1 MKFTDDQQKV
11 IDLRNENIL
20 VSAAAGSGKT
30 AVLVERILRRI
41 AGPSEQEGEAKAGEA
56 EDRID
61 VDRLLVVTF
70 TKAAAAEMRER
81 IGNAIADELQRHPD
95 DPHLQRQST
104 LIHNAQISTIHSFCT
119 FLLRNHF
126 QEAGIDPGFRVGD
139 EGELGMIR
147 RDVLGEVLE
156 EEYEAASPAFLRAM
170 EALSKGKTDE
180 AMEKIIFSLYDYAMS
195 YPWPHEWLRSHENDL
210 CLKPDD
216 NWEENPLIQYAC
228 DLIRKY
234 LLDVRER
241 MLLCRAMAETSGG
254 PYMYGENID
263 ATLESLEGIESADT
277 WQKLRGITEG
287 VVFTR
292 LPGKADPSVDAE
304 CKERCKALRT
314 AAKDLVEDL
323 RERFFVYSDEAICRY
338 GARAAEN
345 AKELVRLVLRFEQA
359 FSEAK
364 RKKNLVDFSDLEHF
378 SLKILCRHEEGEA
391 DWTPTE
397 TALSYR
403 EFYREVMCDEYQ
415 DSNFV
420 QETILK
426 AVSTDQDRFMVG
438 DVKQSIYRFRLAR
451 PELFLE
457 KEEEYSYGSGGKGRR
472 IDLHQNFRS
481 RQGVIDSVNFLFEG
495 LMDHSLGKIDYDDA
509 AALKVGAT
517 YPAYETPDPVTG
529 EAFGTTELLIRY
541 LQPAPEQGDKSEE
554 EAGKK
559 QTSGIKDEKVSK
571 DEKIKAEGEMI
582 AKRILELT
590 TDGVKC
596 VTEKKKD
603 PVTGEEVLS
612 LRKATFGDI
621 VILLRSDSGKAEVI
635 KKVLEE
641 NNIPCY
647 INSKSGYYDVPEVA
661 VLMQLLQALNNP
673 LDDIPLFGV
682 LKSVFGRF
690 GDAEIAELRIGMEAH
705 ESLYGSLKCRRDE
718 AQSPKAAGF
727 LKWYEDLRAKAVYLS
742 ISELLEEIIE
752 KNGYLEYVSA
762 LPGGEQRRANVL
774 MLMQKAIAF
783 EQTSFRGLYHFVRY
797 VEQIRKFDV
806 DEGEAS
812 ILDEH
817 ADVVRIM
824 TIHKSKGLEF
834 PICFVSG
841 LGNSFNRM
849 DANATVITDM
859 EYGIAL
865 DHVDPERRTKVKTLQ
880 RQILAG
886 KTNLDSQAEEL
897 RVLYVAL
904 TRAKEK
910 LILTGTAEDG
920 KKWKNIPLPIKGSTK
935 VLPFS
940 IRSRANSF
948 LEWIV
953 SAYTW
958 ETALDPEKKPPMVI
972 REFYAE
978 SKEETAERKQKA
990 TMKTVQDF
998 LQHMKA
1004 QKPDP
1009 DIAREL
1015 EEKFSY
1021 RYPHEALRDLHEKT
1035 TVSELKMAAMHGLDD
1050 EGEGDDIYVLEGVNV
1065 IGEDEDPAEGAFTA
1079 KQSDEGGNRKEE
1091 SGKTR
1096 KKGIFGSVARPGA
1109 AYGSAMHRF
1118 MELYE
1123 YSGAEPSEEE
1133 VKRQLDHFANLGRI
1147 TEEYRNLVRIPKIL
1161 GFLQS
1166 DLGKRV
1172 AACAASPGRVKREQ
1186 PFVIGISASRLGEEY
1201 PESETVLVQGII
1213 DLYLWEEDGEIV
1225 LVDYKTDHVKTPEE
1239 LVLRYRTQMDYYR
1252 EALEKLTGKRV
1263 KERILYSFC
1272 LDKEVKVED
1281 L

>member
-30 AVLVERILRRI
+30 AVLVERILQRI
-41 AGPSEQEGEAKAGEA
+41 AGPE

-81 IGNAIADELQRHPD
+81 IGNAIADELEKHPD

-126 QEAGIDPGFRVGD
+126 REAGIDPGFRVGD
-139 EGELGMIR
+139 EGELGLIR
-147 RDVLGEVLE
+147 RDVLGELLE
-156 EEYEAASPAFLRAM
+156 EEYAAASPAFLRVT
-170 EALSKGKTDE
+170 EALSRGKTDE

-195 YPWPHEWLRSHENDL
+195 YPWPREWLFSHAGDL
-210 CLKPDD
+210 CLHPEDK
-216 NWEENPLIQYAC
+216 WEVNPLIEYAC
-228 DLIRKY
+228 DLIKKY

-241 MLLCRAMAETSGG
+241 MLFCRAMAETSGG
-254 PYMYGENID
+254 PWMYGENID
-263 ATLESLEGIESADT
+263 ATLASLEGIEQADT
-277 WQKLRGITEG
+277 WQKLRSITEG
-287 VVFTR
+287 VVFGR
-292 LPGKADPSVDAE
+292 LSGKADPSVDPVLR
-304 CKERCKALRT
+304 ERCKVLRSG
-314 AAKDLVEDL
+314 AKDLVEDL
-323 RERFFVYSDEAICRY
+323 QKRFFIYSDEAICRY
-338 GARAAEN
+338 GERAAEN
-345 AKELVRLVLRFEQA
+345 AAELVRLVLRFEEA

-378 SLKILCRHEEGEA
+378 ALKILCRHEEGEKGF
-391 DWTPTE
+391 TPTE

-420 QETILK
+420 QETILQ
-426 AVSTDQDRFMVG
+426 AVSTENDRFMVG

-451 PELFLE
+451 PELFLDKE
-457 KEEEYSYGSGGKGRR
+457 KEYSYEAGGAGRR

-481 RQGVIDSVNFLFEG
+481 RKGVIDSVNFLFEA

-517 YPAYETPDPVTG
+517 YPAYEAADPVTG
-529 EAFGTTELLIRY
+529 EDPGTTELLIRY
-541 LQPAPEQGDKSEE
+541 LQPEDEGEEPEGKENGSKLSKEDKLTA
-554 EAGKK
+554 EA
-559 QTSGIKDEKVSK
+559 
-571 DEKIKAEGEMI
+571 EMI
-582 AKRILELT
+582 AMRIRELT
-590 TDGVKC
+590 SDDLKC
-596 VTEKKKD
+596 VTERKKD
-603 PVTGEEVLS
+603 PVTGEETMS
-612 LRKATFGDI
+612 LRKAMFGDI
-621 VILLRSDSGKAEVI
+621 VILIRSDSGKAETF

-661 VLMQLLQALNNP
+661 VLLQLFQALNNP

-682 LKSVFGRF
+682 LKSVFGQMS
-690 GDAEIAELRIGMEAH
+690 DEEIAGLRVGEGARRN
-705 ESLYGSLKCRRDE
+705 ESLYGSLKRSCKEGR
-718 AQSPKAAGF
+718 SPKALRF
-727 LKWYEDLRAKAVYLS
+727 LEWYESLRSCTVYLS
-742 ISELLEEIIE
+742 ISELLEKIIE
-752 KNGYLEYVSA
+752 ENGYLEYVSA

-774 MLMQKAIAF
+774 MLMQKATAF

-797 VEQIRKFDV
+797 IEQIRKYAV

-841 LGNSFNRM
+841 LGSQFNRM
-849 DANATVITDM
+849 DAGATVITDM

-865 DHVDPERRTKVKTLQ
+865 DYVDPERRTKVKTLQ

-904 TRAKEK
+904 TRAREK
-910 LILTGTAEDG
+910 LIMTGTAEGG
-920 KKWKNIPLPIKGSTK
+920 KKWENCPLPVKGSK
-935 VLPFS
+935 AVLPFS
-940 IRSRANSF
+940 ARSRANSF
-948 LEWIV
+948 LEWIMN
-953 SAYTW
+953 AYAW
-958 ETALDPEKKPPMVI
+958 ENALDPEKKPPMVI
-972 REFYAE
+972 REFYPE
-978 SKEETAERKQKA
+978 SEQETKERKSRDTLK
-990 TMKTVQDF
+990 TMQDF
-998 LQHMKA
+998 LQHMKE
-1004 QKPDP
+1004 QKPDAE
-1009 DIAREL
+1009 ILQEL
-1015 EEKFSY
+1015 EGKFAY
-1021 RYPHEALRDLHEKT
+1021 RYPREALKNLHEKT
-1035 TVSELKMAAMHGLDD
+1035 TVSELKMAAIHGLDD
-1050 EGEGDDIYVLEGVNV
+1050 EEGDDLHFLQGVTDV
-1065 IGEDEDPAEGAFTA
+1065 EEDID
-1079 KQSDEGGNRKEE
+1079 GGSTPETQTDT
-1091 SGKTR
+1091 GKPG
-1096 KKGIFGSVARPGA
+1096 KGSVFGMGVRPGA

-1123 YSGAEPSEEE
+1123 YGREPSEEE
-1133 VKRQLDHFANLGRI
+1133 VRRQLEAFTASGRI
-1147 TEEYRNLVRIPKIL
+1147 TEEYHDLISIRKIL
-1161 GFLQS
+1161 GFLNS
-1166 DLGKRV
+1166 DLGGRV
-1172 AACAASPGRVKREQ
+1172 AACAKSPGAIKREQ
-1186 PFVIGISASRLGEEY
+1186 PFVIGVPASRLGEEY
-1201 PESETVLVQGII
+1201 PDTETVLVQGII
-1213 DLYLWEEDGEIV
+1213 DLYLQEADGDLV

-1239 LVLRYRTQMDYYR
+1239 LVLRYRVQMDYYR

-1272 LDKEVKVED
+1272 LDREVKVED
-1281 L
+1281 YRSENHVK